1 MSDPPSRLVAII
13 TELKRRRVFRVA
25 VVYAGVA
32 FIIIQ
37 IIDGAFDYLPIP
49 DWVGTAIIVVLLVG
63 FPIAVG
69 LAWAFDI
76 TEKGVVRTKAKEEAV
91 PTERPP
97 RPLLGNTAL
106 GIVASL
112 AILVAA
118 WSFIGRGG
126 ETSTTSFEHS
136 IAVMPFD
143 NLTGDE
149 AFDVWSKGMA
159 RLVTTKLSGSDDLYV
174 LDSQAAFDILDGLT
188 RVKEMLIPAG
198 LNLEAMQSVGERAQ
212 VENLIVG
219 EILKAGSRLRLS
231 VRVVLA
237 KSGEVLFATQMNGD
251 TEDDLFAMAE
261 ALAQAVQD
269 HLEIEVLEKDL
280 TPDIATG
287 FTSAKA
293 YRLFLDAWE
302 LWVTG
307 RPDREEALV
316 LLEQAWQLDPQPTL
330 ATLLITLYHQLYM
343 PDSLASIRAQ
353 VEPRLPGLP
362 LTQRHEIMHSIAAAE
377 KDYAKAARHLEV
389 YLNRQ
394 PSHRPWWFN
403 LGLFQCWMGQWEK
416 AAQSFEYSLE
426 LGRRWNSPLTW
437 PVLYT
442 VLPSAYHH
450 LGRHEEEP
458 AIYLEGLAL
467 WPDMAN
473 LHRLLGSSYLELG
486 RASEANQAL
495 AQMDS
500 LARQSGVS
508 MSTSFRWRGSAY
520 DRAGFI
526 DSAQVYYESA
536 LAADSGNAN
545 NLYALASLLIDND
558 LDIDRGVA
566 LAEKAVA
573 LMPDDD
579 AILDTYGWGLYKQGH
594 NQQALEILEKAYRLA
609 VYVYY
614 TQSQHLSIVR
624 KAVEEGKK

>member
-1 MSDPPSRLVAII
+1 MSKLTALFD
-13 TELKRRRVFRVA
+13 ELRRRRVFRVA
-25 VVYAGVA
+25 A
-32 FIIIQ
+32 FYGGIAFVIVQ
-37 IIDGAFDYLPIP
+37 IIDGTFEVMGIP
-49 DWVGTAIIVVLLVG
+49 AWVSRMVIIFLVIG
-63 FPIAVG
+63 FPVSMI
-69 LAWAFDI
+69 LAWVFDI
-76 TEKGVVRTKAKEEAV
+76 TAEGIVRTKGSS
-91 PTERPP
+91 TGSGRPEGQSA
-97 RPLLGNTAL
+97 RPLIGNTAL
-106 GIVASL
+106 GIVASI
-112 AILVAA
+112 AIFVAM
-118 WSFIGRGG
+118 WSFIGRSG
-126 ETSTTSFEHS
+126 ESPTTSFEHS

-159 RLVTTKLSGSDDLYV
+159 RLVTTKLSGSDELYV

-188 RVKEMLIPAG
+188 RIRETVKQAG
-198 LNLEAMQSVGERAQ
+198 LNLEAMQNVGERAQ
-212 VENLIVG
+212 VENLILG
-219 EILKAGSRLRLS
+219 EIMKAGSRLRLS

-251 TEDDLFAMAE
+251 TEDDLFDMAE

-269 HLEIEVLEKDL
+269 HLEIDVLEKDL
-280 TPDIATG
+280 TPDITVG

-293 YRLFLDAWE
+293 YRLFLDGWE

-330 ATLLITLYHQLYM
+330 ATYLIILYHQLYM

-353 VEPRLPGLP
+353 VEPMLPGLP
-362 LTQRHEIMHSIAAAE
+362 LIERHEIMHSIATAE

-394 PSHRPWWFN
+394 PSNRGWWWN
-403 LGLFQCWMGQWEK
+403 LGILQRWMGQWEK
-416 AAQSFEYSLE
+416 AAKSFEYILE
-426 LGRRWNSPLTW
+426 LGRQWNSPLTW
-437 PVLYT
+437 PGLYT
-442 VLPSAYHH
+442 ALPSTYHH

-486 RASEANQAL
+486 RASEATQAL
-495 AQMDS
+495 ALMDS
-500 LARQSGVS
+500 LARQSGES
-508 MSTSFRWRGSAY
+508 MSTSIRWRGSAFK
-520 DRAGFI
+520 RAGFL

-545 NLYALASLLIDND
+545 NINALAYLLIDYN

-609 VYVYY
+609 IYVYY
-614 TQSQHLSIVR
+614 PQSQHLSIVR
-624 KAVEEGKK
+624 KAVAEGKQ